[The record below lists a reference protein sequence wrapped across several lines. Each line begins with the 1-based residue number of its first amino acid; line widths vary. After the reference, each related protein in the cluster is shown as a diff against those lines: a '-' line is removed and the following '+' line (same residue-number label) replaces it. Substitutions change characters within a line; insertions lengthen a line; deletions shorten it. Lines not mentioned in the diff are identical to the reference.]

1 MTMKHQM
8 ALGNN
13 GQKVPQRWA
22 HITRQHPPQS
32 YVVDLIKFLW
42 GPQFDS
48 TSYVSKETM
57 ITI

>member
-1 MTMKHQM
+1 MKHQM

-13 GQKVPQRWA
+13 GQKAPRRWA
-22 HITRQHPPQS
+22 HITHQHPPQA
-32 YVVDLIKFLW
+32 YVVDLIKLLW
-42 GPQFDS
+42 GPQFES